1 MKDHSDTDIPK
12 EYHMFVK
19 SVKHKK
25 LQGLSI
31 HFTTSDIKEAK
42 ANIKYIKSK
51 KWKSALTY
59 NEFYGIY
66 QVWTDHNFVPVGYV
80 PKDSTIK
87 TGKF

>member
-1 MKDHSDTDIPK
+1 MKDYSDVEIPK

-19 SVKHKK
+19 SRSDKK
-25 LQGLSI
+25 LKGLTI
-31 HFTTSDIKEAK
+31 HLTTSDINEAK

-59 NEFYGIY
+59 DEFYGVY
-66 QVWTDHNFVPVGYV
+66 QIWSDHSFVPVDFV
-80 PKDSTIK
+80 KDTIL

>member
-1 MKDHSDTDIPK
+1 
-12 EYHMFVK
+12 MFVK
-19 SVKHKK
+19 SVRPKK

-31 HFTTSDIKEAK
+31 HFTTANIKEAK

-59 NEFYGIY
+59 DEFHGVY
-66 QVWTDHNFVPVGYV
+66 QVWTDHSFVPVDFV
-80 PKDSTIK
+80 KDTAL

>member
-1 MKDHSDTDIPK
+1 MKDYKDIEIPK

-19 SVKHKK
+19 SIRPKK

-31 HFTTSDIKEAK
+31 HFSTPDIKEAK
-42 ANIKYIKSK
+42 ANIKYVKSK

-59 NEFYGIY
+59 DEFHGVY
-66 QVWTDHNFVPVGYV
+66 QIWTDHCFVPVNFV
-80 PKDSTIK
+80 KDTVK